1 MRSSGRV
8 KFFDNARGFG
18 FIHQDDSGDEL
29 FVHRTALA
37 FRGADN
43 EALTLVEGQR
53 VSFDVAES
61 DKGLKAISVDIEHA

>member
-1 MRSSGRV
+1 MMRGRV
-8 KFFDNARGFG
+8 KFFKEKSGYG
-18 FIHQDDSGDEL
+18 FIAPDDGSEDV

-53 VSFDVAES
+53 VSFAVVES
-61 DKGLKAISVDIEHA
+61 DKGLKAISVDVDHS